1 MVNSSFG
8 LNEDVMVGDAKPSC
22 NSIVLSIQIDI
33 FELSQGFATTRSL
46 AQKCAKKD
54 RMAALNFS
62 HLRYFWMVAKTGSIA
77 RAAEQ
82 LHLTPHS
89 ISGQLKEFNAVLGIE
104 LFRRTGRNLEL
115 TDAGRRIL
123 IYADEIF
130 SIGEELLHVLRDE
143 KTIKTLPFRVGV
155 ADSVS
160 KSVAYQ
166 LLEPAL
172 KLDEPVRLICRE
184 GRLTMLLADLA
195 IHRLDMIIADRP
207 IPTHLSVRGYNHL
220 LGESGLTVF
229 GTRQL
234 AKKLSGSFPA
244 SLKTAPFLLPGEDV
258 TIRAR
263 LIQWF
268 DTLKLRPHIVGE
280 FDDSALLK
288 SFGQAGS
295 GFFVAPSASASHVC
309 EQYKVVEV
317 GRIDSIVEQL
327 YAITTEQRLTHPAI
341 TAICSAAKQE
351 FFGTARNEQAITE
364 C

>member
-1 MVNSSFG
+1 MTS
-8 LNEDVMVGDAKPSC
+8 
-22 NSIVLSIQIDI
+22 
-33 FELSQGFATTRSL
+33 
-46 AQKCAKKD
+46 
-54 RMAALNFS
+54 LNFN

-82 LHLTPHS
+82 LHLTPHA
-89 ISGQLKEFNAVLGIE
+89 ISGQLKEFNATLGVE
-104 LFRRTGRNLEL
+104 LFRRAGRNLEL

-123 IYADEIF
+123 SYADEIF
-130 SIGEELLHVLRDE
+130 SIGDELLYVLRDE
-143 KTIKTLPFRVGV
+143 KTIKTRPFRVGV

-160 KSVAYQ
+160 KSIAYQ

-207 IPTHLSVRGYNHL
+207 IPTHLSVLGYNHL
-220 LGESGLTVF
+220 LGESGLAVF
-229 GTRQL
+229 GTAQC
-234 AKKLSGSFPA
+234 AKKLSGHFPA
-244 SLKTAPFLLPGEDV
+244 SLKNAPFLLPGEDV
-258 TIRAR
+258 TIRPR

-268 DTLKLRPHIVGE
+268 DAHDLRPQIVGE

-295 GFFVAPSASASHVC
+295 GFFVAPSAIAHHVC
-309 EQYKVVEV
+309 EQYKVTEI
-317 GRIDSIVEQL
+317 GRIDSVVEQF
-327 YAITTEQRLTHPAI
+327 YAITTERRLTHPAI

-351 FFGTARNEQAITE
+351 FFGTARSQSAITN